1 MTQQVVQA
9 ALDLVALRDWLR
21 EHQVSVTGGLQAELI
36 QGGRSNL
43 TFFVTD
49 EAGSRWVL
57 RRPPL
62 GTVLATAHDVG
73 REYRVM
79 RALATTDVRVPQVIG
94 VGTGSD
100 DVPFYVMHEV
110 HGLVVRSQSDGA
122 ALEHEARVRCGRALV
137 EGLAALHR
145 VDPAAVGLDQLGRGD
160 DYLTRQIL
168 MWQRQAEQHRTEPF
182 PAADAVRDQL
192 LAHVPEQSAVRLVHG
207 DYRLDNV
214 LVDEQG
220 ELQAILD
227 WELCTRGDPLVDL
240 AVFLYYWTEADDP
253 VRPFPDPPSLLT
265 GFPRRDDLLDLYA
278 SATGCSPDRW
288 NYYLG
293 YAAWR
298 LALVFE
304 GVAGRSASGAYG
316 LPDADEDRRLRT
328 TVRELVGHA
337 EALLSRDPG

>member
-1 MTQQVVQA
+1 MTQQVVEA
-9 ALDLVALRDWLR
+9 ALDLESLQVWLR
-21 EHQVSVTGGLQAELI
+21 QHQIAVTGVLRADLI

-62 GTVLATAHDVG
+62 GSVLATAHDVG

-79 RALATTDVRVPQVIG
+79 NALAATEVRVPRVIG
-94 VGTGSD
+94 LGEGHD
-100 DVPFYVMHEV
+100 GVPFYVMHEV
-110 HGLVVRSQSDGA
+110 QGLVVRSQGDGA
-122 ALEHEARVRCGRALV
+122 ALDHPARAQCGRALV
-137 EGLAALHR
+137 EGLAALHA
-145 VDPAAVGLDQLGRGD
+145 VDPAAVGMERLGRGD

-182 PAADAVRDQL
+182 PEADAVRDQL

-214 LVDEQG
+214 LVDERG
-220 ELQAILD
+220 ELQAVLD

-253 VRPFPDPPSLLT
+253 VRPFPDPPSLLR
-265 GFPRRDDLLDLYA
+265 GFPRRDDLLDLYVA
-278 SATGCSPDRW
+278 ATGCSPERW
-288 NYYLG
+288 SYYLG

-337 EALLSRDPG
+337 EALLSRDQA